1 MNLRVLL
8 GILLLNAQEE
18 LEVRAFSGM
27 VTEVIHLQSGVLDA
41 ELPVEHLLQFAPPL
55 RSRRCGSVVIAI
67 TVIVTTAIVTTLVVQ
82 VVVVQIVLVVAPVIV

>member
-18 LEVRAFSGM
+18 LEVRAYSGM

-55 RSRRCGSVVIAI
+55 RSRRCGSVVVAI
-67 TVIVTTAIVTTLVVQ
+67 TIIVTTLVVQ